1 MSGALIEGA
10 SHLLDLD
17 NVLLLGLGTALGIVF
32 GAVPGLT
39 ATMGLALLVPFT
51 FSMDPASGLL
61 MLAGIYV
68 GAMYGDAIPA
78 ILINTPGTPAAI
90 ATTFDGFPLA
100 RKGMAQHALV
110 TAAFASF
117 VGSVLANFVL
127 ATSAEPLAEM
137 SLKFGPPEYFWL
149 GIFGLTIISVLSSGN
164 LLKGFIAA
172 AIGLL
177 FSSVGM
183 ATLSGDVRL
192 TFGYPEL
199 QGGIG
204 LAGALI
210 GFFCLPEILSNVIG
224 RRREHYAGAAVRP
237 SMSVIV
243 ETISDL
249 VRRPV
254 LMVRS
259 SLIGLVVGVAPGAGG
274 NIASMVS
281 YSEATRWERDSG
293 EFGKGTIRGVAA
305 SEAANSAMAP
315 GSLIPL
321 LTLGI
326 PGSPPAAVILGALM
340 LHGMQPGVELFAAH
354 SSVVYAFI
362 AGLAVAA
369 FAVLLFG
376 TLGSFVYARIVNV
389 PSRALAP
396 AILVL
401 AGLGAYAIRN
411 NMLDVWVM
419 LMFGVIGF
427 VLTRLNYH
435 PAPLVLGFILGPY
448 IENGIVQSTMLG
460 GASGNVLAYMTLRP
474 ISIALIVLCVLSAS
488 WPLLSALAR
497 RRRQAREAARA
508 GAHEAGAGTGLAAR
522 ARVPDAGVDTD
533 LATRARASDAD
544 PDLATRARAPDA
556 GVNTDL
562 AIGFSTVAV
571 AAVAFMST
579 RELSRFGGLFVEHC
593 VAALAILGLATILKG
608 IVWPERRPFF
618 ESPAERRRVTAG
630 VGLLAA
636 YLFLLPYLGFLIA
649 SIGFYFAMQRS
660 LGSEAGGV
668 RPPALGALTA
678 IGVSGALY
686 VLFRHV
692 LLVPLPVGAWGI

>member
-1 MSGALIEGA
+1 MSEALIEGA
-10 SHLLDLD
+10 NHVLAW
-17 NVLLLGLGTALGIVF
+17 NNLLLLCLGTALGIVF

-51 FSMDPASGLL
+51 FSMDPAGGLL

-68 GAMYGDAIPA
+68 GAMYGDAVPA

-90 ATTFDGFPLA
+90 ATTFDGFPLT

-117 VGSVLANFVL
+117 VGRVLANIVL

-177 FSSVGM
+177 FSTVGM

-192 TFGYPEL
+192 TFGFPEL

-224 RRREHYAGAAVRP
+224 RRREHYAGAPVRP
-237 SMSVIV
+237 SVSVIF

-254 LMVRS
+254 LMLRS

-281 YSEATRWERDSG
+281 YSEATRWERDDH

-340 LHGMQPGVELFAAH
+340 LHGMQPGVELFSAH

-362 AGLAVAA
+362 VGLAVAA
-369 FAVLLFG
+369 FAVLVLG
-376 TLGSFVYARIVNV
+376 TLGSFVYARIVNI

-401 AGLGAYAIRN
+401 TVLGSYAIRN

-448 IENGIVQSTMLG
+448 IEDGIVQSTMIG

-474 ISIALIVLCVLSAS
+474 ISIALIVLCVISAC
-488 WPLLSALAR
+488 WPLLGAVA
-497 RRRQAREAARA
+497 RRRQAAAEAAPA
-508 GAHEAGAGTGLAAR
+508 QS
-522 ARVPDAGVDTD
+522 PDT
-533 LATRARASDAD
+533 
-544 PDLATRARAPDA
+544 

-562 AIGFSTVAV
+562 VIGLVTIG
-571 AAVAFMST
+571 AALVAFLNT
-579 RELSRFGGLFVEHC
+579 RELSPFGGLFVEHC
-593 VAALAILGLATILKG
+593 TIALAVLGLLTIAKG
-608 IVWPERRPFF
+608 FVRPERSAFF
-618 ESPAERRRVTAG
+618 ESSAERNRILAG
-630 VGLLAA
+630 TGILAG
-636 YLFLLPYLGFLIA
+636 YLFALPYLGFALA
-649 SIGFYFAMQRS
+649 SVCFYFVMQRS
-660 LGSEAGGV
+660 LRTEATDARSMV
-668 RPPALGALTA
+668 LSALTA
-678 IGVSGALY
+678 AAVTGALY
-686 VLFRHV
+686 GLFHYV
-692 LLVPLPVGAWGI
+692 LLVPLPTGVWGR